1 MPEKDP
7 TTWHLA
13 TWTLALAMAMGGGFV
28 NWYAKVKASHTRAF
42 NLLELIGEMFTSG
55 FVGIGVFMALDG
67 FGQPASLCAAGA
79 GIGGHMAARLLFILE
94 RLVEQKLKKVAS

>member
-7 TTWHLA
+7 TSWHLA
-13 TWTLALAMAMGGGFV
+13 TWLLALAMAMGGGMV
-28 NWYAKVKASHTRAF
+28 NWYAKVRHAHTRSF
-42 NLLELIGEMFTSG
+42 NLLELIGEMVTSG

-79 GIGGHMAARLLFILE
+79 GIGGHMAARLLFIVE
-94 RLVEQKLKKVAS
+94 RVIEQRLKKVAG

>member
-7 TTWHLA
+7 TNWQAA
-13 TWTLALAMAMGGGFV
+13 TWLLALAMALGGGLV
-28 NWYAKVKASHTRAF
+28 NWYAKVRHSHTRSF
-42 NLLELIGEMFTSG
+42 NILELIGELVTSG

-79 GIGGHMAARLLFILE
+79 GVGGHMAARLLFIIE
-94 RLVEQKLKKVAS
+94 RMIEQRIKKVGS

>member
-1 MPEKDP
+1 
-7 TTWHLA
+7 
-13 TWTLALAMAMGGGFV
+13 
-28 NWYAKVKASHTRAF
+28 
-42 NLLELIGEMFTSG
+42 MFTSG

-94 RLVEQKLKKVAS
+94 RLIEQKLKKVAS

>member
-13 TWTLALAMAMGGGFV
+13 TWLLALAMAMGGGVV
-28 NWYAKVKASHTRAF
+28 NWYAKVKNAHTRSF
-42 NLLELIGEMFTSG
+42 NLLELIGEMVTSG

-79 GIGGHMAARLLFILE
+79 GVGGHMAARLLFIVE
-94 RLVEQKLKKVAS
+94 RIIEQKLKKVAS